1 MIGGPCYT
9 FQQLIS
15 CCLSID
21 SQTTLLPGDLD
32 VSIDLELFQSVL
44 EESAGENER
53 FAKCSP
59 VIIKLTR

>member
-1 MIGGPCYT
+1 MIGGPRCT

-21 SQTTLLPGDLD
+21 SQTTLLSRDLD
-32 VSIDLELFQSVL
+32 VSIDLKLFQSVL
-44 EESAGENER
+44 EKSAGENER

-59 VIIKLTR
+59 VILKLTR